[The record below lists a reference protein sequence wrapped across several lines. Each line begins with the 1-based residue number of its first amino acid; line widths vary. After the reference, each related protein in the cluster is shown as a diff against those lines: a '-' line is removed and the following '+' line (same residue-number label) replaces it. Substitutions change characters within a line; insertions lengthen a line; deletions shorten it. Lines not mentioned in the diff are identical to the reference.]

1 MGSEG
6 PKRVIIHVTG
16 FKKLNGI
23 ANNPTETIVSNLKGY
38 IEKKGVCPGI
48 SIGSCT
54 VLETAGEYAPPMLYK
69 VLKSAISSD
78 TISGSKEVVWLH
90 MGMIDGSSKFTIER
104 RAVNEATFLCPD
116 ELGWQPKT
124 SCSIDAILEFLEK
137 MKCYDAMISDDAGTF
152 MCNYLYY
159 HSFCFAEQKGLATR
173 ALLMKGIDGIS
184 IPEFGHSGVLEELL
198 KVALAT
204 VTDLPKKGSFEG
216 C

>member
-159 HSFCFAEQKGLATR
+159 HSFCFAEQKGHKSLFLHVPPFSRINKETHIRGAF
-173 ALLMKGIDGIS
+173 ASWIVVMFS
-184 IPEFGHSGVLEELL
+184 NE
-198 KVALAT
+198 
-204 VTDLPKKGSFEG
+204 SFVNEG
-216 C
+216 DR